1 MKRNA
6 HYPGRFTVAIVLL
19 LFAIAMRASA
29 QTYIAPPATLTTAPA
44 AGSYYSNSSITL
56 NPNFTF
62 TATSGSGLN
71 FYIVAPDC
79 VPQTIALSANQ
90 NYILT
95 SVPQVGGMTSAASL
109 ANRTTCE
116 LMQTVQYMDG
126 LGRPLQTVQVK
137 GSPLKKDIVQPFA
150 YDQYGR
156 EAMKYL
162 PYAAT
167 TTDGSYKSDALTGAL
182 TNFYNPGNTS
192 ATQQTN
198 GMPNTSFPFA
208 QTAFEASPLS
218 RVVEQGAPGTSWQ
231 LGTTPDAGSNS
242 HSVRMVYTTNDQ
254 TSTFSTVV
262 TGNNGSRIAAL
273 YTAGI
278 SATGNQ
284 SRILSRANN
293 NATYAPNQLSVTITR
308 NENWKSLPSSDGCFN
323 TTEEY
328 KDKEGHVVLK
338 RTYNIKGAAA
348 EMLSTYYVYD
358 DLGNLCFVLPP
369 AANPDAQGTAIS
381 QITLDNRCYQ
391 YRYDTR
397 NRLVQKKIPGK
408 GWEYII
414 YNKLDQPVATQ
425 DSVQRMKSP
434 QEWTVTKYDAI
445 GRTVLA
451 GIYQHTGSTAGVDIH
466 AAIQGLVDNQSAQW
480 ETPVNTGNGYTT
492 NSWPGT
498 MATPLSVNY
507 YDSYAGIPSFPAAY
521 DQTGNTAYSKQTT
534 GLLTASKRLVLNT
547 AGDYLWSVPYYDNK
561 GQVIRTFSQHYVGGN
576 ALLSVYNYDDI
587 QTKYNFTKQPTEAYR
602 YHYLKDSAG
611 NAGVRTLTERN
622 SYTYDHMSRDHRTV
636 HQLQDGSSAAP
647 QDSVILTRSD
657 YNEVARL
664 KTKRL
669 HSKNSGTNYLQ
680 TIDYRYN
687 PRGWLSSINNANL
700 NSDGGLTNNDTNDK
714 FGEELSYDGTTT
726 AAKQYGGNIATV
738 VWKSA
743 PIVIGGT
750 TITPIKQT
758 YNYGYDNLNRLLS
771 SVSITSTSNPKD
783 NLYGENVTYDNMGN
797 ITGLGRYDNTGTAAS
812 PVRTRID
819 SLTYT
824 YTPNTNLVDKIDD
837 AATGYTGNA
846 GFKDAVQTVHEYTY
860 DGNGNQTKD
869 QNKGITGITYNLL
882 NLPQTITKSD
892 GSTVTYVYSAEGN
905 KLRKILVA
913 GGLTTTTEYENGIE
927 YDNSTNTIAFIQ
939 TEEGR
944 ARKSGSTYVYEYDLK
959 DHLGN
964 TRVSLTPDPADGSQQ
979 TAKLLQENDYY
990 AFGYGIQSTQQTI
1003 SPKNEYLYNNKELQ
1017 EEIGGLYDYGARFYD
1032 PVIGRWTTVDP
1043 LAESYRTWSP
1053 FNYVQNN
1060 PARMTDPDGMGHFDR
1075 QGNWIADPTD
1085 NDTYDFRSQV
1095 TQNGQTFT
1103 WMGNNT
1109 GWIAENQLPDD
1120 QLESMYNGYTRA
1132 GQNPYQGA
1140 YGNQIRIWA
1149 QSWAGFQSGYQRNT
1163 RGLALA
1169 KGTAI
1174 AATMVMSGGL
1184 GAGEVGGNFLINGV
1198 ARKADFAEGLAA
1210 RLAAEGLL
1218 GLRNVAGI
1226 SLKEALAKVGGSTE
1240 ASEFLGWGSKTVL
1253 KKTAADFTKE
1263 QLLEAGYTKEALQDI
1278 YSGLMEAAKKT
1289 IRTTGKLNPASVVRA
1304 EQVLE
1309 ILLTHF

>member
-6 HYPGRFTVAIVLL
+6 HYHGRFTVAIILL
-19 LFAIAMRASA
+19 LFMFAMQVSA

-56 NPNFTF
+56 NPNFIF
-62 TATSGSGLN
+62 TAAAGSSLN

-79 VPQTIALSANQ
+79 VPQTISLSANQ

-95 SVPQVGGMTSAASL
+95 SVPQVGGMKNAGTGINTGDL

-116 LMQTVQYMDG
+116 LVQTVQYMDG
-126 LGRPLQTVQVK
+126 LGRPLQTVQIK

-182 TNFYNPGNTS
+182 TTFYNPGNTS

-198 GMPNTSFPFA
+198 GVPNTSFPFA
-208 QTAFEASPLS
+208 QTGFEPSPLN
-218 RVVEQGAPGTSWQ
+218 RVIEQGAPGTAWQ

-254 TSTFSTVV
+254 ISNFNTAAV
-262 TGNNGSRIAAL
+262 TGNNGSRMAAL
-273 YTAGI
+273 YTASI
-278 SATGNQ
+278 NANQ
-284 SRILSRANN
+284 SRTLGRGSNSS
-293 NATYAPNQLSVTITR
+293 ATYSPNQLMVTITR

-338 RTYNIKGAAA
+338 RTYNIKGTAA

-358 DLGNLCFVLPP
+358 DFGNLCFVLPP
-369 AANPDAQGTAIS
+369 GANPDAQGTAIS
-381 QITLDNRCYQ
+381 QTTLDNRCYQ
-391 YRYDTR
+391 YRYDAR

-425 DSVQRMKSP
+425 DSVQRMKAT
-434 QEWTVTKYDAI
+434 QEWTITKYDAM
-445 GRTVLA
+445 GRTVLT
-451 GIYQHTGSTAGVDIH
+451 GIYQHPGSTAGTDIH

-492 NSWPGT
+492 NCWPGAI
-498 MATPLSVNY
+498 ATPLSVNY

-521 DQTGNTAYSKQTT
+521 DQTANTAYSKQTT
-534 GLLTASKRLVLNT
+534 GLLTASKTLVLNT
-547 AGDYLWSVPYYDNK
+547 GDYLWSVPYYDNE
-561 GQVIRTFSQHYVGGN
+561 GQVIRTFDQHYVGGN
-576 ALLSVYNYDDI
+576 ALLSLYNYDDI
-587 QTKYNFTKQPTEAYR
+587 QTTYNFVKQPTVLKR
-602 YHYLKDSAG
+602 LHYLKNANG
-611 NAGVRTLTERN
+611 TAGVLTLTERN
-622 SYTYDHMSRDHRTV
+622 SYTYDHMGRKQRTV
-636 HQLQDGSSAAP
+636 NQLQDGSNAA

-657 YNEVARL
+657 YNEVAQL

-669 HSKNSGTNYLQ
+669 HSKNSGANYLQ

-700 NSDGGLTNNDTNDK
+700 NSDGGLTNNDSNDK
-714 FGEELSYDGTTT
+714 FGEELSYDGATT
-726 AAKQYGGNIATV
+726 AAKQYSGNIATA

-743 PIVIGGT
+743 PIVIGGS
-750 TITPIKQT
+750 TITPVKQT

-771 SVSITSTSNPKD
+771 AVSITNTSSPKD

-797 ITGLGRYDNTGTAAS
+797 ITGLGRYDNTGTTAS

-846 GFKDAVQTVHEYTY
+846 GFKDAVQATHEYAY
-860 DGNGNQTKD
+860 DGNGNELQD
-869 QNKGITGITYNLL
+869 QNKGISGISYNML

-892 GSTVTYVYSAEGN
+892 GSTVTYVYSASGT

-913 GGLTTTTEYENGIE
+913 GGLTTTTEYEDGIE
-927 YDNSTNTIAFIQ
+927 YDNSTSTIAFIQ

-944 ARKSGSTYVYEYDLK
+944 ARKSGSNYVYEYDLK

-964 TRVSLTPDPADGSQQ
+964 TRVTLTPDPNDGTQQ

-1003 SPKNEYLYNNKELQ
+1003 SPKNEYLYNHKELQ
-1017 EEIGGLYDYGARFYD
+1017 EETGLYDYGARFYD
-1032 PVIGRWTTVDP
+1032 PIIGRWTSVDP
-1043 LAESYRTWSP
+1043 LAEKGRRWGP
-1053 FNYVQNN
+1053 YVYGFDD
-1060 PARMTDPDGMGHFDR
+1060 PIRFEDPDGMWPDWGRIARNTNDILAGAVNALASDMTGANAPMSRHSSRTVYNFGRRLGHVAALFVGGGEMQGGSAAGAAGIVAAPETGGVSLGLTAAGGTLITHGAFTIKNAIVNIITGKGEDKGDPPPVEIGISKSKYPESAQHLEDAIKNGVNPEGVVDR
-1075 QGNWIADPTD
+1075 TGGPKRRKEKLKSVDVVPGKDRDEVPPAVID
-1085 NDTYDFRSQV
+1085 NGTGGSSVRPITPSDNRGAGGSIGQQLKPLPNGTKVKMVV
-1095 TQNGQTFT
+1095 TQ
-1103 WMGNNT
+1103 
-1109 GWIAENQLPDD
+1109 
-1120 QLESMYNGYTRA
+1120 
-1132 GQNPYQGA
+1132 
-1140 YGNQIRIWA
+1140 
-1149 QSWAGFQSGYQRNT
+1149 
-1163 RGLALA
+1163 
-1169 KGTAI
+1169 
-1174 AATMVMSGGL
+1174 
-1184 GAGEVGGNFLINGV
+1184 
-1198 ARKADFAEGLAA
+1198 
-1210 RLAAEGLL
+1210 
-1218 GLRNVAGI
+1218 
-1226 SLKEALAKVGGSTE
+1226 
-1240 ASEFLGWGSKTVL
+1240 
-1253 KKTAADFTKE
+1253 
-1263 QLLEAGYTKEALQDI
+1263 
-1278 YSGLMEAAKKT
+1278 
-1289 IRTTGKLNPASVVRA
+1289 
-1304 EQVLE
+1304 
-1309 ILLTHF
+1309 